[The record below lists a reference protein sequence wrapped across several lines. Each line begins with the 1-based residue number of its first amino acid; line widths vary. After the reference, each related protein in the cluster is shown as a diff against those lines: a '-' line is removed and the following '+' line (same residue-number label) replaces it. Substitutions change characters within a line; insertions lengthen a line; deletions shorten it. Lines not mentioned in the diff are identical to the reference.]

1 MVQCRSMLNV
11 FDPSAGHLPE
21 LLTSDLCR
29 KKNALPFNQTRGRVS
44 LHFFLPSL
52 GMVTFRK
59 LPFSNDEC
67 SVSRKNFTLKP
78 LFRFFFFFFPFLS
91 LPHLS
96 VSILPLKGCI
106 LIIVHHPS
114 RTSTYLSS
122 WRIHLPKE
130 GI

>member
-1 MVQCRSMLNV
+1 MIQYRSMLNV
-11 FDPSAGHLPE
+11 FDPSAGRLPE

-44 LHFFLPSL
+44 PFFSSSTISL

-78 LFRFFFFFFPFLS
+78 LFRFLLLLLLFSFLFLF

-96 VSILPLKGCI
+96 VSILSLKGCI
-106 LIIVHHPS
+106 LITVHHPF
-114 RTSTYLSS
+114 RTSTYLS
-122 WRIHLPKE
+122 P
-130 GI
+130 